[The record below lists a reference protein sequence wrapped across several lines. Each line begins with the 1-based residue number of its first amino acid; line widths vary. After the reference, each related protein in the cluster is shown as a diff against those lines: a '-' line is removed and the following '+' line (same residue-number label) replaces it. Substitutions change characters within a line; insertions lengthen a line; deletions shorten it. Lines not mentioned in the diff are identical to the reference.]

1 MQLNEL
7 SAFQN
12 VPVIFWF
19 KKHNHSNCDC
29 VMMTKI
35 EHSLVLNPGP
45 AEIIFALE
53 PQRTRRWARHICAT
67 CVKTRFRIVKRKM
80 GNFQGRKETIRS
92 TLFKAPTQGPTT
104 ILGAPYGVACLCV
117 ICFPVLPLVQ
127 LGRGRS
133 CQTKASAWE
142 GLCWGQIEEAGGGPD
157 FNGRLQFESMFLTT
171 LLRVIRQ

>member
-35 EHSLVLNPGP
+35 EYSLVLNPGP

-53 PQRTRRWARHICAT
+53 PQRTRRWARHMYQDKIPYCL
-67 CVKTRFRIVKRKM
+67 KENGKFSRGKR
-80 GNFQGRKETIRS
+80 N
-92 TLFKAPTQGPTT
+92 
-104 ILGAPYGVACLCV
+104 
-117 ICFPVLPLVQ
+117 
-127 LGRGRS
+127 
-133 CQTKASAWE
+133 
-142 GLCWGQIEEAGGGPD
+142 D
-157 FNGRLQFESMFLTT
+157 
-171 LLRVIRQ
+171 